1 MLFSVVEA
9 RLEEG
14 CQVFQPRQE
23 VVVPLGPGVEHVREV
38 DQSDDGPPSQLVPVD
53 LVPSK
58 LPDRGSVVGKQH
70 RARKHLV
77 AWVFCSM
84 SDFSLRA
91 TSKFLAVSASLRS
104 LAATSAFHRLKHSS
118 IFNPQVLEQQ
128 QDLLVLVCLE
138 VLEKDLIFS
147 GHQELS
153 LALRSL
159 FFDVR
164 LSFAWPCLLN
174 SIFRLWPRCTW

>member
-53 LVPSK
+53 LVLGK

-70 RARKHLV
+70 RARKHL
-77 AWVFCSM
+77 
-84 SDFSLRA
+84 
-91 TSKFLAVSASLRS
+91 
-104 LAATSAFHRLKHSS
+104 
-118 IFNPQVLEQQ
+118 
-128 QDLLVLVCLE
+128 
-138 VLEKDLIFS
+138 
-147 GHQELS
+147 G
-153 LALRSL
+153 
-159 FFDVR
+159 
-164 LSFAWPCLLN
+164 LN
-174 SIFRLWPRCTW
+174 